1 MASSFFA
8 LLDDIAALTKLA
20 ATKTLPVLG
29 DDLAVNAEKL
39 SGGLKPERELP
50 VVYAVFKWSLINK
63 VAVIALA
70 LCMSAFLPQAIP
82 HLLIAGALY
91 LLFEGGSALYGAI
104 FRPADEA
111 QNAARLEGALLDD
124 SVDMVDFERDKIR
137 GAIITDLVLSAEIIV
152 IALGAISG
160 QSLLMQ
166 MLTLTAIGAGMTVGV
181 YGLVALIVK
190 LDDMGL
196 ALQKDTRPNARAATK
211 RAAGR
216 GLLHLAVW
224 IMRLLPIVGVVA
236 MFMVGSDILLHQVP
250 WLHHIY
256 QSIEQIVIAAS
267 GASAGLVLLWFVKT
281 GAGALFGLVLGATE
295 KLIMRSAHA

>member
-50 VVYAVFKWSLINK
+50 VVFAVFKWSLINK

-70 LCMSAFLPQAIP
+70 LLMSAFLPQAIP
-82 HLLIAGALY
+82 YMLIAGALY
-91 LLFEGGSALYGAI
+91 LLFEGGSALYDAL
-104 FRPADEA
+104 FRPSEEA
-111 QNAARLEGALLDD
+111 KNAARLEGALLDE
-124 SVDMVDFERDKIR
+124 SVDMVVFEREKIR

-152 IALGAISG
+152 IALGALSG

-166 MLTLTAIGAGMTVGV
+166 LLTLSAIGLGMTVGV

-196 ALQKDTRPNARAATK
+196 ALQKDVRKNTAAAFK
-211 RAAGR
+211 RATGQ

-224 IMRLLPIVGVVA
+224 IMRLLPVVGVVA
-236 MFMVGSDILLHQVP
+236 MFMVGSDILMHEIQ
-250 WLHHIY
+250 WLHHAY
-256 QSIEQIVIAAS
+256 QSVEQVVIAAS
-267 GASAGLVLLWFVKT
+267 GAGVGVILVWAIKT
-281 GAGALFGLVLGATE
+281 GAGALFGLAMGATE
-295 KLIMRSAHA
+295 KLIMRGAH

>member
-70 LCMSAFLPQAIP
+70 LVMSAFLPQAIP
-82 HLLIAGALY
+82 YMLIAGALY
-91 LLFEGGSALYGAI
+91 LLFEGGSALYSAI
-104 FRPADEA
+104 FRPSEEA
-111 QNAARLEGALLDD
+111 QNTARLEGALLDE
-124 SVDMVDFERDKIR
+124 SVDMVVFEREKIR

-152 IALGAISG
+152 IALGALSG
-160 QSLLMQ
+160 QTLLMQ
-166 MLTLTAIGAGMTVGV
+166 MMTLTAIGVGMTVGV

-196 ALQKDTRPNARAATK
+196 ALQKDVRKNAAAAVK

-224 IMRLLPIVGVVA
+224 VMKLLPIVGVVA
-236 MFMVGSDILLHQVP
+236 MFMVGSDILMHEIQ
-250 WLHHIY
+250 WLHHAY
-256 QSIEQIVIAAS
+256 LSVEKVVIAAS
-267 GASAGLVLLWFVKT
+267 GVGVGAVLVWALKT
-281 GAGALFGLVLGATE
+281 GAGALFGLVMGATE
-295 KLIMRSAHA
+295 KLIMRCSH